1 MKINNL
7 HINGFGK
14 LSNKEVKLDKNI
26 NIIYGRNEA
35 GKSTLLNFIKSIFYG
50 ANKLKNGKD
59 ISDFEKYEPWKK
71 EEYSGKISY
80 NLDNGEFYEVFRDFR
95 KKNPVIY
102 NSNKQD
108 ISLNYSIDKN
118 KGIDYIYEQI
128 NLDEDTF
135 KNTIIVEQNSIKINK
150 NAQNGMIQKI
160 SNIVSSGDETIS
172 YKRTLERINKL
183 QLELVGTDR
192 TKERPIN
199 IVNNKIE
206 KLKISKNK
214 LYNYKNNIEDNEI
227 EIKEIQNKINNEE
240 IKLSLYRVIRES
252 NEKRKIKNSEI
263 EVIKNIIDNYLN
275 KIEELDNKIDKSA
288 KINLKNEKKSS
299 SVAIIL
305 ILFLIIFS
313 VIFFAIKLNK
323 IIPIILIIFSFLIC
337 IGEIMNKI
345 LFNKKKNKKIE
356 ELENLQKDIEHEIN
370 ILKDNIRFHQNEIN
384 DKQEEIKLA
393 ENELNRLV
401 MNSFEDK
408 LDSDFIENAFE
419 LNDDVLES
427 KICEKNDKIN
437 NLKIEKIAKQN
448 QKNFMEEDIN
458 EIAKVQE
465 ELDRLEIEKK
475 ELLSLNNSFNIAKEC
490 LESAYENVRSSL
502 SPKFI
507 YKLSEIASVV
517 SNGKYNEINFTDV
530 DGLIVEI
537 EDGRCLP
544 VERLSQGTI
553 DQMYLGLRLAS
564 IDTIS
569 KEKMPIILDETFA
582 FFDDDRLENILKF
595 INDNYSDRQIIIFTC
610 SKREIE
616 IMLILKQINI
626 SKKSYM
632 VTCLVYD

>member
-14 LSNKEVKLDKNI
+14 LSNKEIKLDKNI
-26 NIIYGRNEA
+26 NIIYGKNET
-35 GKSTLLNFIKSIFYG
+35 GKSTLLSFIKSMFYG
-50 ANKLKNGKD
+50 VDKLKNGKK

-80 NLDNGEFYEVFRDFR
+80 TLDNGEFYEIFRDFR
-95 KKNPVIY
+95 KKNPIIY

-135 KNTIIVEQNSIKINK
+135 KNTIIIEQNNIKVCK
-150 NAQNGMIQKI
+150 TVQNEMIQKI
-160 SNIVSSGDETIS
+160 SNIVSSGDEAIS
-172 YKRTLERINKL
+172 YKKTLDKINKL
-183 QLELVGTDR
+183 QLEQVGTDR

-199 IVNNKIE
+199 IISNKIE
-206 KLKISKNK
+206 KLNISKNK
-214 LYNYKNNIEDNEI
+214 LCNYKNNIENNET
-227 EIKEIQNKINNEE
+227 EIKNIQDKINNEE
-240 IKLSLYRVIRES
+240 IKLALFKIIKEN

-263 EVIKNIIDNYLN
+263 DVIKNIIDNYLN

-299 SVAIIL
+299 SVAIIA

-313 VIFFAIKLNK
+313 VIFFVIKLNK
-323 IIPIILIIFSFLIC
+323 IIPIILIIFSFLIF
-337 IGEIMNKI
+337 ILETINKI

-370 ILKDNIRFHQNEIN
+370 ILKNNIRFHQEEID
-384 DKQEEIKLA
+384 DKKEEIKYA

-408 LDSDFIENAFE
+408 LDSDFIETAFE
-419 LNDDVLES
+419 LNDDILES
-427 KICEKNDKIN
+427 KINEKNDKIN

-458 EIAKVQE
+458 EFAKIQE
-465 ELDRLEIEKK
+465 ELDKLELEKK
-475 ELLSLNNSFNIAKEC
+475 DLLSLNNSFNLAKDC
-490 LESAYENVRSSL
+490 LENAYENIRSSL
-502 SPKFI
+502 SPRFI
-507 YKLSEIASVV
+507 SKLSEISSIV
-517 SNGKYNEINFTDV
+517 SNGKYNKINFTDLE
-530 DGLIVEI
+530 GLIVEI

-595 INDNYSDRQIIIFTC
+595 INNNYLDRQTIIFTC

-616 IMLILKQINI
+616 LLNNLNI
-626 SKKSYM
+626 KYNYIDLEK
-632 VTCLVYD
+632 

>member
-616 IMLILKQINI
+616 ILNKLNI
-626 SKKSYM
+626 EYNY
-632 VTCLVYD
+632 VNLETN

>member
-50 ANKLKNGKD
+50 ASKLKNGKS

-80 NLDNGEFYEVFRDFR
+80 KLDNGEFYEVFRDFR

-135 KNTIIVEQNSIKINK
+135 KNTIIVEQNSIKISK
-150 NAQNGMIQKI
+150 TAQNGMIQKI
-160 SNIVSSGDETIS
+160 SNIVSSGDEAIS
-172 YKRTLERINKL
+172 YKKTLDKINKL
-183 QLELVGTDR
+183 QLEQVGTDR

-206 KLKISKNK
+206 KLRISKNK

-299 SVAIIL
+299 SVAIIA

-323 IIPIILIIFSFLIC
+323 IIPVILIIFSFLIF
-337 IGEIMNKI
+337 ILENINKI

-370 ILKDNIRFHQNEIN
+370 ILKDNIRFHQNEI
-384 DKQEEIKLA
+384 DYKQEEIKLA

-427 KICEKNDKIN
+427 KINEKNDKIN
-437 NLKIEKIAKQN
+437 NLKIEKMAKKN
-448 QKNFMEEDIN
+448 QKELMEGDIN

-569 KEKMPIILDETFA
+569 KEKIPIILDETFA
-582 FFDDDRLENILKF
+582 FFDDDRLENILNF
-595 INDNYSDRQIIIFTC
+595 INNNYSDRQIIIFTC

-616 IMLILKQINI
+616 ILNKLNI
-626 SKKSYM
+626 EYNY
-632 VTCLVYD
+632 VDLETN

>member
-14 LSNKEVKLDKNI
+14 LSNKEIKLDKNI
-26 NIIYGRNEA
+26 NIIYGKNET
-35 GKSTLLNFIKSIFYG
+35 GKSTLLSFIKSMFYG
-50 ANKLKNGKD
+50 VDKLKNGKK

-80 NLDNGEFYEVFRDFR
+80 TLDNGEFYEIFRDFR
-95 KKNPVIY
+95 KKNPIIY

-135 KNTIIVEQNSIKINK
+135 KNTIIIEQNNIKVCK
-150 NAQNGMIQKI
+150 TVQNEMIQKI
-160 SNIVSSGDETIS
+160 SNIVSSGDEAIS
-172 YKRTLERINKL
+172 YKKTLDKINKL
-183 QLELVGTDR
+183 QLEQVGTDR

-199 IVNNKIE
+199 IISNKIE
-206 KLKISKNK
+206 KLNISKNK
-214 LYNYKNNIEDNEI
+214 LCNYKNNIENNET
-227 EIKEIQNKINNEE
+227 EIKNIQDKINNEE
-240 IKLSLYRVIRES
+240 IKLALFKIIKEN

-263 EVIKNIIDNYLN
+263 DVIKNIIDNYLN
-275 KIEELDNKIDKSA
+275 KIEELDNKIDKGA

-299 SVAIIL
+299 SVAIIA

-313 VIFFAIKLNK
+313 VIFFVIKLNK
-323 IIPIILIIFSFLIC
+323 IIPIILIIFSFLIF
-337 IGEIMNKI
+337 ILETINKI

-370 ILKDNIRFHQNEIN
+370 ILKNNIRFHQEEID
-384 DKQEEIKLA
+384 DKKEEIKYA

-408 LDSDFIENAFE
+408 LDSDFIETAFE
-419 LNDDVLES
+419 LNDDILES
-427 KICEKNDKIN
+427 KINEKNDKIN

-458 EIAKVQE
+458 EFAKIQE
-465 ELDRLEIEKK
+465 ELDKLELEKK
-475 ELLSLNNSFNIAKEC
+475 DLLSLNNSFNLAKDC
-490 LESAYENVRSSL
+490 LENAYENIRSSL
-502 SPKFI
+502 SPRFI
-507 YKLSEIASVV
+507 SKLSEISSIV
-517 SNGKYNEINFTDV
+517 SNGKYNKINFTDLE
-530 DGLIVEI
+530 GLIVEI

-595 INDNYSDRQIIIFTC
+595 INNNYLDRQTIIFTC

-616 IMLILKQINI
+616 LLNNLNI
-626 SKKSYM
+626 KYNYIDLEK
-632 VTCLVYD
+632 